1 MSFPGTGKIWMNG
14 SLVDW
19 ADAKIHVASHVV
31 HYGSGVF
38 EGARCYSTPNGS
50 ACFRLDDHMR
60 RLYDSAKIY
69 RMEPAMPR
77 EELTEAVLQTIRA
90 NEFKACY
97 IRPIVFRGYEA
108 LGVNPFRVKMGAIVL
123 SGLFSGLAGIFYAQY
138 FLYLDPSIAYGTSVS
153 IESLL
158 VPIIGG
164 MGTLFGPL
172 LGAVGVHFISEV
184 TRETMGDAPG
194 IALALYGT
202 VLVLMVIFMP
212 RGLAGL
218 FRRFGGRSARKRN
231 EAAPEVRHA

>member
-1 MSFPGTGKIWMNG
+1 MG
-14 SLVDW
+14 S
-19 ADAKIHVASHVV
+19 
-31 HYGSGVF
+31 
-38 EGARCYSTPNGS
+38 
-50 ACFRLDDHMR
+50 
-60 RLYDSAKIY
+60 
-69 RMEPAMPR
+69 
-77 EELTEAVLQTIRA
+77 
-90 NEFKACY
+90 
-97 IRPIVFRGYEA
+97 
-108 LGVNPFRVKMGAIVL
+108 IVL

-218 FRRFGGRSARKRN
+218 FRRFGGRLARKRN